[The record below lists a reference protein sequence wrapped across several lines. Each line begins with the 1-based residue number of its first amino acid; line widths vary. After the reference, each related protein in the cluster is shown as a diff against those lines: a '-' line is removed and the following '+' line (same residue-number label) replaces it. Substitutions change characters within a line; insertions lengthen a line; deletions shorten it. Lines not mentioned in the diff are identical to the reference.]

1 MCVAIA
7 NLPCFLAR
15 LLLVG
20 CPYDV
25 LAERTVGSI
34 DCLIL
39 MNTSLCDANT
49 NRGNDLQSMHH
60 LIVLHVYIYL
70 AWLAE
75 TDLSLHRFFGVTRK
89 ELPEA
94 GYFQLAAAANHLS
107 VPSSGRSH
115 TSLAETKG
123 YSYEMA
129 MVTALTLIA
138 IPLAYYT
145 GELVSGPTTVGS

>member
-1 MCVAIA
+1 MSTSIW
-7 NLPCFLAR
+7 LGLLR
-15 LLLVG
+15 LI
-20 CPYDV
+20 
-25 LAERTVGSI
+25 S
-34 DCLIL
+34 
-39 MNTSLCDANT
+39 
-49 NRGNDLQSMHH
+49 
-60 LIVLHVYIYL
+60 
-70 AWLAE
+70 
-75 TDLSLHRFFGVTRK
+75 LSLHRFFGVTRK

-94 GYFQLAAAANHLS
+94 GYFQLAAAANHLAAAANHLS

-145 GELVSGPTTVGS
+145 GELVSGKQEMASDAIPYI

>member
-49 NRGNDLQSMHH
+49 NRG
-60 LIVLHVYIYL
+60 
-70 AWLAE
+70 
-75 TDLSLHRFFGVTRK
+75 FFGVTRK

-94 GYFQLAAAANHLS
+94 GYFQLAAAANHLAAAANHLS

-145 GELVSGPTTVGS
+145 GELVSGKQEMASDAIPYI